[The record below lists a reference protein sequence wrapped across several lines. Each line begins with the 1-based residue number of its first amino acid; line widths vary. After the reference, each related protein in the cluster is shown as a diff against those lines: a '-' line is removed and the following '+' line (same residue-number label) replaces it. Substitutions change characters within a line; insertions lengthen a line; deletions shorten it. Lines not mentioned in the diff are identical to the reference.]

1 MNRILKEENF
11 KMVTTN
17 GDQNLKKAVLDCYCA
32 FLALLSD
39 SEVKFLLDDTSL
51 VKLQNQARRIRT
63 NQFSVMDTEEVRS
76 EISIGQISILSDRK
90 AQYLALADFI
100 QNMNRVYEE
109 CEMQLKYEIGQ
120 KQSKIKN
127 SKELSEKIAELQSEI
142 IDLDDQ
148 MHKVLDEITYEY
160 MDNIGKLEKKGEDIL
175 QEYKEEVEKINE
187 KEGSALE
194 RLKRFKKLSL
204 RQVDIFRDCQSR
216 LQNELIIDCDNE
228 LGVKSQ
234 MIALQNDLIQ
244 AYFEKVKEL
253 IEKEGVYTRQFIL
266 VKSVKTTAKGGSI
279 ISKIFGSDNVSILDT
294 SEQLK
299 KFDEDNY
306 KLTKKSIMEIVEK
319 IKGDI
324 ISKIWLVVKNTSNS
338 YKKEIEKDIE
348 GKKMELL
355 LMKREQLIMQ
365 IEMNRNNILDYQTMI
380 DEVLKGS
387 QS

>member
-1 MNRILKEENF
+1 
-11 KMVTTN
+11 MVTTN
-17 GDQNLKKAVLDCYCA
+17 GDQNLKKAVSDCYCA
-32 FLALLSD
+32 FGALLSD

-76 EISIGQISILSDRK
+76 EISIGQTSILSDRK

-160 MDNIGKLEKKGEDIL
+160 MDNIGKLEKEGEDIL

-216 LQNELIIDCDNE
+216 LQNELMIDCDNE

-266 VKSVKTTAKGGSI
+266 VKSAKTTAKGGSI
-279 ISKIFGSDNVSILDT
+279 ISKIFGSDHVSILDT

-319 IKGDI
+319 IKGDV

-338 YKKEIEKDIE
+338 YKNEIEKDIE

>member
-1 MNRILKEENF
+1 
-11 KMVTTN
+11 MVTTN
-17 GDQNLKKAVLDCYCA
+17 GDQNLKKAVSDCYCA
-32 FLALLSD
+32 FGALLSD

-76 EISIGQISILSDRK
+76 EISIGQTSILSDRK

-160 MDNIGKLEKKGEDIL
+160 MDNIGKLEKEGEDIL

-216 LQNELIIDCDNE
+216 LQNELMIDCDNE

-266 VKSVKTTAKGGSI
+266 VKSAKTTAKGGSI

-319 IKGDI
+319 IKGDV

-348 GKKMELL
+348 RKKMELL

-365 IEMNRNNILDYQTMI
+365 IEINRNNILDYQTMI

>member
-1 MNRILKEENF
+1 
-11 KMVTTN
+11 MVTTN
-17 GDQNLKKAVLDCYCA
+17 GDQNLKKAVSDCYCA
-32 FLALLSD
+32 FWALLSD
-39 SEVKFLLDDTSL
+39 SEVKFLLNDTSL

-76 EISIGQISILSDRK
+76 EISIGQTSILSDRK
-90 AQYLALADFI
+90 AQYIALADFI

-216 LQNELIIDCDNE
+216 LQNELMIDCDNE

-266 VKSVKTTAKGGSI
+266 VKSAKTTAKGGSI

-319 IKGDI
+319 IKGDV

>member
-1 MNRILKEENF
+1 
-11 KMVTTN
+11 MVTTN

-32 FLALLSD
+32 FWALLSD

-51 VKLQNQARRIRT
+51 VKLQNQARRLRT

-76 EISIGQISILSDRK
+76 EISIGQTSILSDRK

-127 SKELSEKIAELQSEI
+127 SKELFEKIAELQSEI

-216 LQNELIIDCDNE
+216 LQNELMIDCDNE

-266 VKSVKTTAKGGSI
+266 VKSAKTTAKGGSI

-319 IKGDI
+319 IKGDV

>member
-1 MNRILKEENF
+1 
-11 KMVTTN
+11 MVTTN
-17 GDQNLKKAVLDCYCA
+17 GDQNLKKAVSDCYCA
-32 FLALLSD
+32 FWALLSD
-39 SEVKFLLDDTSL
+39 SEVKFLFDDTFL

-76 EISIGQISILSDRK
+76 EISLGQTSILSDRK
-90 AQYLALADFI
+90 AQFLALADFI

-216 LQNELIIDCDNE
+216 LQNKLMIDCDNE

-266 VKSVKTTAKGGSI
+266 VKSAKTTAKGGSI

-319 IKGDI
+319 IKGDV

>member
-1 MNRILKEENF
+1 
-11 KMVTTN
+11 MVTTN
-17 GDQNLKKAVLDCYCA
+17 GDQNLKKAVSDCYCA
-32 FLALLSD
+32 FWALLSD

-76 EISIGQISILSDRK
+76 EISIGQTSILSDRK

-127 SKELSEKIAELQSEI
+127 SKGLSEKIAELQSEI

-216 LQNELIIDCDNE
+216 LQNELMIDCDNE

-266 VKSVKTTAKGGSI
+266 VKSAKTTAKGGSI

-306 KLTKKSIMEIVEK
+306 KLTKKSIMKIVEK
-319 IKGDI
+319 IKGDV